1 MSQGGGQTNVD
12 RQYGLQKK
20 RTRALHFLPRP
31 VGVRPR
37 PSREAEIPIWSS
49 LPPSLSHCRQPLC
62 HGEPSP
68 RPGLALAFMVRS
80 REGEKSRGKT
90 WCGRSW
96 MPTTIPLNK
105 SIHYPTSPTDSL
117 TDRCACCLLRCEGT
131 IYTSK
136 RHRCRLQQVQANLPT
151 KSGKKLLTQ
160 QIKSFVSFTHLLS

>member
-1 MSQGGGQTNVD
+1 MWIDSMD
-12 RQYGLQKK
+12 CRK
-20 RTRALHFLPRP
+20 RERELCIFSLDQL
-31 VGVRPR
+31 GSVRVH
-37 PSREAEIPIWSS
+37 REKQRFRSGR
-49 LPPSLSHCRQPLC
+49 PSLSHCRQPLC

-117 TDRCACCLLRCEGT
+117 TDRCACCLLRCEGMIPAT
-131 IYTSK
+131 P
-136 RHRCRLQQVQANLPT
+136 LQT
-151 KSGKKLLTQ
+151 
-160 QIKSFVSFTHLLS
+160 